1 MAVGTRAATSSDA
14 VRKLRRGRAPAPA
27 AARSD
32 NPSRRAAA
40 ASSAPQPTSTAVPY
54 TIHHLG
60 ARQNGRGWSPARSS
74 NATPD
79 WATSEN
85 PGRATSA
92 SNGNSGPSAST
103 LPVTGDSPQNPL
115 PPNALPPCPFTPHWY
130 PRQANLAATKPPM
143 PETQLRASTLDG
155 QVHHDTRAL
164 PMGNYVIAVGNHV
177 IVIGCSELGNYL
189 SADTHRV
196 PTRSPGPEVSC
207 HGRSWCGGL
216 SPMDGAMAGER
227 VLECRGLRRSFG
239 KIVAVDGVG
248 FHIDPG
254 ETYGLLGPNGAG
266 KTTTISIIAG
276 LLECDAGE
284 VVVAG
289 EPMTTHSVRAKS
301 ALGYVPQDLAIY
313 PDLSGRENLMF
324 FARLYGMPTAEARHR
339 SDEVLAL
346 TGLADRAGDQ
356 TKQYSGGMKR
366 RLNVGVGLLHRPK
379 LLILDEPTVG
389 VDPQSRNAILESVE
403 GLSGAGMA
411 VLYTTHYM
419 EEAERLCDRI
429 GIIDHGKLIAEGTRA
444 ELVSMVGE
452 GDRVRLSATGDLT
465 GAAAK
470 LSARSWVRQAK
481 ALDGGIDLVVEN
493 ARSELPAIL
502 TDAAADGVAVRSVEV
517 TEPDL
522 EAVFLHLTGRALR
535 D

>member
-1 MAVGTRAATSSDA
+1 MVG
-14 VRKLRRGRAPAPA
+14 G
-27 AARSD
+27 
-32 NPSRRAAA
+32 
-40 ASSAPQPTSTAVPY
+40 
-54 TIHHLG
+54 
-60 ARQNGRGWSPARSS
+60 
-74 NATPD
+74 
-79 WATSEN
+79 
-85 PGRATSA
+85 
-92 SNGNSGPSAST
+92 
-103 LPVTGDSPQNPL
+103 
-115 PPNALPPCPFTPHWY
+115 
-130 PRQANLAATKPPM
+130 
-143 PETQLRASTLDG
+143 
-155 QVHHDTRAL
+155 
-164 PMGNYVIAVGNHV
+164 
-177 IVIGCSELGNYL
+177 
-189 SADTHRV
+189 
-196 PTRSPGPEVSC
+196 
-207 HGRSWCGGL
+207 
-216 SPMDGAMAGER
+216 R

-266 KTTTISIIAG
+266 KTTTISMIAG
-276 LLECDAGE
+276 LLERDAGE
-284 VVVAG
+284 VTVAG

-324 FARLYGMPTAEARHR
+324 FARLYGMPTAEARRR

-346 TGLADRAGDQ
+346 TGLTDRAGDQ

-366 RLNVGVGLLHRPK
+366 RLNIGIGLLHRPR

-452 GDRVRLSATGDLT
+452 GDQVRLAATGNLA
-465 GAAAK
+465 GAAAG
-470 LSARSWVRQAK
+470 LAARSWVRQAK
-481 ALDGGIDLVVEN
+481 ALDGSIDLVVEK

-502 TDAAADGVAVRSVEV
+502 TDVAAAGATVRSVEV